1 MGVWKMEKG
10 GKCPEC
16 GGEVAE
22 WSLCI
27 MSGTWGR
34 PGHVKAKATLGLFCT
49 KCGYLEIPGHPP
61 PKGKRYILRVRKS

>member
-1 MGVWKMEKG
+1 MEKG

-22 WSLCI
+22 WSLCV

-34 PGHVKAKATLGLFCT
+34 PGEVKEKGTLGLFCT
-49 KCGYLEIPGHPP
+49 KCGYLEIPGHPA
-61 PKGKRYILRVRKS
+61 PKGKRYNLRVRRP